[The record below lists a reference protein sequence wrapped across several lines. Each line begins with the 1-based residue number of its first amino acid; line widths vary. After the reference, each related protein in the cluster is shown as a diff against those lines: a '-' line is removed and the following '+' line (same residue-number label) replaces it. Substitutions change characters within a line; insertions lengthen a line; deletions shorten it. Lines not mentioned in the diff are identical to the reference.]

1 MTVARLV
8 AIAAVAVLSALSLW
22 ADGRFS
28 ASDRLPMQ
36 WSLSG
41 EVNWSAPRPLA
52 LAFVPVLAAFLM
64 AIDLWLHRRNAR
76 LARRNTALPA
86 VGFLMGYGFYLGL
99 LLRFVPTGDGA
110 ALP

>member
-1 MTVARLV
+1 MTAARFI

-22 ADGRFS
+22 ANGPFS
-28 ASDRLPMQ
+28 ALDRLPMQ

-52 LAFVPVLAAFLM
+52 LAFVPVLAAILM
-64 AIDLWLHRRNAR
+64 AIDLWVHRRNAR
-76 LARRNTALPA
+76 LARRNTAIHA
-86 VGFLMGYGFYLGL
+86 VGFLIAYGFYLGL
-99 LLRFVPTGDGA
+99 LFRFVPTIDGP